1 MGKCSFHA
9 SKLSRAASPRA
20 GGAGGWPSPPP
31 PAAALG
37 PSCFLPPSLRLMQL
51 GQAAAVAVE
60 GARDLLPGALLGGS
74 RTASG

>member
-9 SKLSRAASPRA
+9 SKLSHGVSQ
-20 GGAGGWPSPPP
+20 GGRGRSWPSPPP